1 MNFVEKGGFNCL
13 GGASLKDKFSG
24 LKNINPYKGD
34 FIFFRRVKVKKTIHS
49 TLKLHLLTAT
59 FVCAAALLVGCQ
71 EPKMSSSQQIEAFEL
86 AGPITPKVDIDQLLS
101 AKDSYGVYTVGAG
114 DVLELQ
120 MPTILTAVSPKLYK
134 DLQYQQQQVQP
145 YLCRVSDTG
154 TITLPILGE
163 MKVEGKTL
171 AQIEAE
177 IVSAYYPKY
186 IITQPSVVC
195 NVKEYYLK
203 DITVVGAVVQPGV
216 YKLQSNEMSLVNAL
230 MKAGGIIENGASVI
244 IIKNPKRKYTT
255 GSQTAKGADEIKQL
269 AELDTGINEKYIEYT
284 ETPKEEVKNT
294 PGNESDFPTLQ
305 VDLVF
310 RPEDSSPTQ
319 GPLLVQHGPDTL
331 YSKNINIKNPAE
343 RAEYIKEL
351 QNVIGAEQAYIVGR
365 ALEQLAAQFPSSAI
379 TTSQTKQLNG
389 EETELLEAA
398 DDLNQGDIKKEDT
411 EKKEGCPGCPGA
423 NRPAEASSQ
432 GYIETP
438 AESKVEFKAVDDTA
452 VIESANDVR
461 YIEPAQAGYQPA
473 APTATAAV
481 VEGIVLPVKGLN
493 IPFADVPLMEGDLI
507 EVKRLN
513 PAVFTII
520 GLARSPGAFP
530 YPPDVEY
537 NLMQALGFAGGV
549 DLIADPRFVTVY
561 RQDAKGEV
569 VSAVFRID
577 RKFMAKSYN
586 VKIKPGDVICIDVTP
601 RTKRNVLLHQML
613 RINFG
618 VFINPLALND

>member
-1 MNFVEKGGFNCL
+1 VNFVEKGGFNCL

-101 AKDSYGVYTVGAG
+101 AKDNYGVYTVGAG

-177 IVSAYYPKY
+177 IVSAYCPKY

-398 DDLNQGDIKKEDT
+398 NDLNQGGVKSQDA

-423 NRPAEASSQ
+423 NRSAEASNQ
-432 GYIETP
+432 RYIETP
-438 AESKVEFKAVDDTA
+438 SNNKVEFETVN
-452 VIESANDVR
+452 SANNVK

-473 APTATAAV
+473 PPTATAAV

-513 PAVFTII
+513 PVVFTVI
-520 GLARSPGAFP
+520 GLAKAPGAFP

-549 DLIADPRFVTVY
+549 DLIADPRFVTIY

>member
-1 MNFVEKGGFNCL
+1 VNFVEKGVFNCL

-24 LKNINPYKGD
+24 LKNINPHKGD
-34 FIFFRRVKVKKTIHS
+34 FISFRRVKVKMLTTIKGAFR
-49 TLKLHLLTAT
+49 LCLLTAA

-86 AGPITPKVDIDQLLS
+86 AGPITPVVDIDQLLS
-101 AKDSYGVYTVGAG
+101 AKDNYGVYTVGAG

-216 YKLQSNEMSLVNAL
+216 YKLRSNEMSLVNAL
-230 MKAGGIIENGASVI
+230 MKAGGIVENGASVI

-269 AELDTGINEKYIEYT
+269 AELDTGVNEKYTEYT

-294 PGNESDFPTLQ
+294 PGNESDSSTLQ

-319 GPLLVQHGPDTL
+319 GTLLVQHGPDTL

-398 DDLNQGDIKKEDT
+398 NDLNQGGVKSQDA
-411 EKKEGCPGCPGA
+411 EKKEECPGCPA
-423 NRPAEASSQ
+423 ATNSAEANNQ
-432 GYIETP
+432 KYIETP
-438 AESKVEFKAVDDTA
+438 VESKAEFKPAESV
-452 VIESANDVR
+452 NDVKF
-461 YIEPAQAGYQPA
+461 IEPAQTAYQPA
-473 APTATAAV
+473 PVPTATAAAV

-513 PAVFTII
+513 PVVFTVI
-520 GLARSPGAFP
+520 GLAKAPGVFP

-586 VKIKPGDVICIDVTP
+586 VKIKPGDVICVDVTP
-601 RTKRNVLLHQML
+601 RTKRNVILNQML

-618 VFINPLALND
+618 VYINPLAL

>member
-1 MNFVEKGGFNCL
+1 MNFVEKGVFNCL

-24 LKNINPYKGD
+24 LKNINPHKGD
-34 FIFFRRVKVKKTIHS
+34 FIFFRRVKVKMLTTINGAFR
-49 TLKLHLLTAT
+49 LCLLAAA

-101 AKDSYGVYTVGAG
+101 AKDNYGVYTVGAG

-120 MPTILTAVSPKLYK
+120 MPTILTAVSPKLYRN
-134 DLQYQQQQVQP
+134 QQQQIEP
-145 YLCRVSDTG
+145 YLCRVSDSG
-154 TITLPILGE
+154 TITLPILGQIN
-163 MKVEGKTL
+163 VEGKTL
-171 AQIEAE
+171 AQIENE
-177 IVSAYYPKY
+177 IVIAYCPRY
-186 IITQPSVVC
+186 IVAEPSVVC
-195 NVKEYYLK
+195 NVKEYYLR
-203 DITVVGAVVQPGV
+203 DVTVVGAVTQPGI

-244 IIKNPKRKYTT
+244 IIKNPKRKYTP
-255 GSQTAKGADEIKQL
+255 GSQTVKGADEIKQL
-269 AELDTGINEKYIEYT
+269 AELDTGVNEKYIEYT

-319 GPLLVQHGPDTL
+319 GTLLVQHGPDTL

-379 TTSQTKQLNG
+379 TASQTKQLNG

-398 DDLNQGDIKKEDT
+398 NDLNQGGVKSQDA
-411 EKKEGCPGCPGA
+411 EKKEGCPGCPA
-423 NRPAEASSQ
+423 ATRSAEASNQ
-432 GYIETP
+432 RYIETP
-438 AESKVEFKAVDDTA
+438 SNNKVEFETVN
-452 VIESANDVR
+452 SANNVK
-461 YIEPAQAGYQPA
+461 YIEPAQSAYQA

-513 PAVFTII
+513 PVVFTVI
-520 GLARSPGAFP
+520 GLAKAPGAFP

-537 NLMQALGFAGGV
+537 NLMQAIGFAGGV
-549 DLIADPRFVTVY
+549 DIIADPRFVTVY

-577 RKFMAKSYN
+577 RKFMAKSCN